1 MKLTIRQ
8 STLLL
13 IQRLLIGSAVFLFG
27 YCAFV
32 LLDTWLF
39 QEREGRELDQ
49 QLAKEKQPMAGE
61 APAKGLIGRM
71 KIERLGISVIV
82 VEGTAS
88 KTLQRAA
95 GHIRGTALPGEPGNI
110 GISAHRDTFF
120 RPLRNIKGNDV
131 ITVTTPNGEYQ
142 YRVVSTQIV
151 KPTDV
156 AVLKQTEREVLTL
169 VTCYPFYFIGSAPD
183 RFIVRAHRIN
193 SNGHAAHNI
202 LL

>member
-1 MKLTIRQ
+1 MRLTIRQ
-8 STLLL
+8 GTLLM
-13 IQRLLIGSAVFLFG
+13 IQRLLIGVAVFLFG

-49 QLAKEKQPMAGE
+49 QLAQDKPKAGE

-71 KIERLGISVIV
+71 KIERLGISVMVI
-82 VEGTAS
+82 EGVNS

-95 GHIRGTALPGEPGNI
+95 GHIPGTALPGEPGNV

-151 KPTDV
+151 KPSDV

-183 RFIVRAHRIN
+183 RFIVRAHRIK
-193 SNGHAAHNI
+193 SNEHATQNI

>member
-8 STLLL
+8 STLLM
-13 IQRLLIGSAVFLFG
+13 IQRLLIGVAVFLFG

-49 QLAKEKQPMAGE
+49 QLAKDKQVVAGE

-71 KIERLGISVIV
+71 KIERLGISVV
-82 VEGTAS
+82 VIEGTNS

-95 GHIRGTALPGEPGNI
+95 GHIPGTALPGEPGNV

-131 ITVTTPNGEYQ
+131 ITVTTPNGEFQ

-151 KPTDV
+151 KPADV
-156 AVLKQTEREVLTL
+156 AVLTQTEQEVLTL

-183 RFIVRAHRIN
+183 RFIVRAHRIK
-193 SNGHAAHNI
+193 SSGHATQNI